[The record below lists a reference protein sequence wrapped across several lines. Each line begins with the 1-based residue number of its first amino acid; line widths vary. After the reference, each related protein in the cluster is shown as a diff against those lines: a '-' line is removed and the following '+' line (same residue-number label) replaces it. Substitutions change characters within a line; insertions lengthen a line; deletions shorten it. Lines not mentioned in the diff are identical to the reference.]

1 MIKTTLSFCVFQ
13 QVASLIGLGLLYIE
27 SGHRHM
33 AEVKITPNGLLEL
46 SIKISRVSVFYKS
59 CNSGLISH

>member
-1 MIKTTLSFCVFQ
+1 MINNIKFFCVFQ

-33 AEVKITPNGLLEL
+33 AEVKMA
-46 SIKISRVSVFYKS
+46 S
-59 CNSGLISH
+59 